1 LSFFTQAAYA
11 VPLNSY
17 DEYRPG
23 YRTTVDVGMRYQLA
37 EKVALLLQLNAVWR
51 GRDSGAEAESD
62 DSGGRFVFVSPGIS
76 VNVTR
81 NAQLFAL
88 VQLPVYQYMN
98 GVQLTADWGAT
109 GGLGLRF

>member
-1 LSFFTQAAYA
+1 MVDA
-11 VPLNSY
+11 V
-17 DEYRPG
+17 
-23 YRTTVDVGMRYQLA
+23 
-37 EKVALLLQLNAVWR
+37 
-51 GRDSGAEAESD
+51 GAEHHRRDAAAFPDAVGNDACYHRCGVSAWQLPAIAPPINRNVMRCCS
-62 DSGGRFVFVSPGIS
+62 SGSFMRRLAAIVSPGIS

-109 GGLGLRF
+109 GGVGLRF